1 MNIQPRQMQTTTV
14 HLLNMGNSTIPDTF
28 LPPEAPPNTSSRR
41 IDFTQTNPPLPGYA
55 NYFAAVI
62 DDILTPAECG
72 ELIHQAEASTHR
84 NPSEPIWERA
94 MINVGSGKQALATD
108 TRNCG
113 RIIHDS
119 PELASRLLARLQP
132 FLRTYGLDTIA
143 DNTHVTGLRGRGK
156 TYKLTRLNER
166 LRFLKYEGGE
176 YFKPHW
182 DGIYM
187 TPDGG
192 EMSLYTIHVYLNGE
206 GEQDVGELEKEMQ
219 QRTADAAPNADVQ
232 GALLGGVT
240 SFIPRYE
247 EKQRQVRVFPRT
259 GSVLVFQQNGLL
271 HGGDPVVRGT
281 KYTLRT
287 DVMYSQSS

>member
-1 MNIQPRQMQTTTV
+1 
-14 HLLNMGNSTIPDTF
+14 MGNPTIPNNF
-28 LPPEAPPNTSSRR
+28 LPPEAPPNVSSRR

-55 NYFAAVI
+55 KYFAAVI

-72 ELIHQAEASTHR
+72 ALIDQAEASTTTNG

-94 MINVGSGKQALATD
+94 MINIGSGKQALATD

-132 FLRTYGLDTIA
+132 FLRSHGLDTIT
-143 DNTHVTGLRGRGK
+143 DDTHVAGLRGRGK

-166 LRFLKYEGGE
+166 LRFLKYEGEE
-176 YFKPHW
+176 YFRPHW
-182 DGIYM
+182 DGRYT

-192 EMSLYTIHVYLNGE
+192 EMSLYTIHVYLNGA
-206 GEQDVGELEKEMQ
+206 GEQDLSELESESQ
-219 QRTADAAPNADVQ
+219 QRATDATPNADVQ
-232 GALLGGVT
+232 GTLLGGAT

-247 EKQRQVRVFPRT
+247 EKETQVRVFPRT
-259 GSVLVFQQNGLL
+259 GSVLVFQQNGLM

-287 DVMYSQSS
+287 DVMYAQV